1 MRNSDIRQEIKSAG
15 LRLWQIAEAL
25 GMQDSTFSRRLRHEL
40 PAAEK
45 EKLRAIIAE
54 LSREGGQR
62 SVVRMRFPAE
72 ALAELKKIDPDTP
85 VSLSF
90 IRRLV
95 KTGAVPS
102 VPVDTGK
109 RRLVNFDALCAYLE
123 NPPADE
129 AQTARGIRP
138 VDERW

>member
-1 MRNSDIRQEIKSAG
+1 MPN
-15 LRLWQIAEAL
+15 
-25 GMQDSTFSRRLRHEL
+25 
-40 PAAEK
+40 
-45 EKLRAIIAE
+45 
-54 LSREGGQR
+54 
-62 SVVRMRFPAE
+62 VVRMRFPAD
-72 ALAELKKIDPDTP
+72 ALAELRKIDPDKP

-102 VPVDTGK
+102 VPVGAG
-109 RRLVNFDALCAYLE
+109 NFDALCAYLE

-138 VDERW
+138 VDERGRW

>member
-1 MRNSDIRQEIKSAG
+1 MSN
-15 LRLWQIAEAL
+15 
-25 GMQDSTFSRRLRHEL
+25 
-40 PAAEK
+40 
-45 EKLRAIIAE
+45 
-54 LSREGGQR
+54 
-62 SVVRMRFPAE
+62 VVRMRFPAD
-72 ALAELKKIDPDTP
+72 ALAELRKLDPDTP

-102 VPVDTGK
+102 VPVGAGR

-129 AQTARGIRP
+129 VQTARGIRP
-138 VDERW
+138 VSERW

>member
-1 MRNSDIRQEIKSAG
+1 MSI
-15 LRLWQIAEAL
+15 
-25 GMQDSTFSRRLRHEL
+25 
-40 PAAEK
+40 
-45 EKLRAIIAE
+45 
-54 LSREGGQR
+54 
-62 SVVRMRFPAE
+62 VRMRFPRQ
-72 ALAELKKIDPDTP
+72 ALAELRKLDPQTP

-102 VPVDTGK
+102 VPVGAGK
-109 RRLVNFDALCAYLE
+109 RRLVNFDALVAYLQ

-129 AQTARGIRP
+129 VQTAHGIRP

>member
-1 MRNSDIRQEIKSAG
+1 MLFECGFR
-15 LRLWQIAEAL
+15 
-25 GMQDSTFSRRLRHEL
+25 SRRLKNC
-40 PAAEK
+40 AA
-45 EKLRAIIAE
+45 
-54 LSREGGQR
+54 
-62 SVVRMRFPAE
+62 F
-72 ALAELKKIDPDTP
+72 DPQTP

-102 VPVDTGK
+102 VPVGNGN